1 MEQGVNSV
9 ETEQEQRNLE
19 MPQRDVQPQIGMLKE
34 GKKRF
39 SMVGLMLF
47 CGTLIVYAVQFITI
61 AVVGV
66 VRPDLMST
74 TTGSL
79 IVSMAPT
86 YLIGFPLMIFL
97 LSRVP
102 AEKVK
107 KDQKLSIWQIILAFF
122 MCYALMY
129 LSNIIGIILTT
140 VIGFLKGGVVNN
152 TMVDIVMDTSPWTLV
167 LVTVLCAPLYEE
179 FIFRKLLIDRVV
191 KFGEGIAVLLSGLL
205 FGLFHGNLS
214 QFTYAFTIGLFFAF
228 IYVKTGRLRYSV
240 ILHMIIN
247 FFGSVAGLLI
257 MEVSNYNEFMQALS
271 EYYMDTTVGLAKVME
286 LMPKAF
292 IMLGYSLFIIAIV
305 IAGVVLLVVFR
316 KKFRL
321 MPGMV
326 TIPKGKRFST
336 VIGNVGMILFIAFWS
351 LNIIA
356 QLFM

>member
-19 MPQRDVQPQIGMLKE
+19 MPQRDVLPQSVMLKE

-66 VRPDLMST
+66 VWPNLMST

-79 IVSMAPT
+79 LVSMAPT

-102 AEKVK
+102 AERVK

-152 TMVDIVMDTSPWTLV
+152 TMVDIVMDTNPWTLV
-167 LVTVLCAPLYEE
+167 LVTVICAPLYEE

-247 FFGSVAGLLI
+247 FLGSVAGLLI

-271 EYYMDTTVGLAKVME
+271 EYYMDTTIGLAKVME

-305 IAGVVLLVVFR
+305 IAGIVLLVVFR